1 MEKGEVAILENLEE
15 LLPGRLLELLVVIA
29 EIEAKNSAPLPFGPN
44 DRRASP
50 ALFGPA
56 TDLIVISG
64 RGGLAHGF
72 APWKLRSPTQRQR
85 FVSVPGSAG
94 ASCERARLAR
104 AQPDRGKPCDPM
116 RRGVRLCASGIAPR
130 ERRANERALR
140 TRSLTAA
147 NPAVRCGVA

>member
-1 MEKGEVAILENLEE
+1 MEKGEIAILENLEE
-15 LLPGRLLELLVVIA
+15 LLPGRLLELLVVLA

-72 APWKLRSPTQRQR
+72 APWKLQFCDSTSKIRVRSWQRRSIVPT
-85 FVSVPGSAG
+85 SPH
-94 ASCERARLAR
+94 CAR
-104 AQPDRGKPCDPM
+104 AP
-116 RRGVRLCASGIAPR
+116 
-130 ERRANERALR
+130 
-140 TRSLTAA
+140 
-147 NPAVRCGVA
+147 